1 MHWPVLPQCCTLH
14 AKLVQSCSSS
24 LYCSESN
31 QEVHS
36 GKFEKYNY
44 GSSEANRQHYNQV
57 CDGRRKEGRVGR
69 GGDGGEGRRKLL
81 QC

>member
-1 MHWPVLPQCCTLH
+1 M
-14 AKLVQSCSSS
+14 
-24 LYCSESN
+24 
-31 QEVHS
+31 HS

-81 QC
+81 QCRLRRCSSTEGGGTLLPSLIKA